1 MSEDDETEISESELE
16 EQFEAAIVAT
26 IRGTEVLSEWDP
38 DSPAIERRERIV
50 VELQGQLNQLRGF
63 DSVAMGC

>member
-1 MSEDDETEISESELE
+1 MSGDDEDNITDAELE
-16 EQFEAAIVAT
+16 EQYEAAIAAT
-26 IRGTEVLSEWDP
+26 ALGTGVLLEWDP
-38 DSPAIERRERIV
+38 DSPAIERRQRIV